1 MDSRKIHC
9 IAENDDKLEKMII
22 KQRLQRSNNQ
32 QSSAS
37 RTGSSPGNSPVTAD
51 HTLTTSSQT
60 NTCKFGAFSYNY
72 FYRDYSMII
81 IYS

>member
-1 MDSRKIHC
+1 
-9 IAENDDKLEKMII
+9 MII

-32 QSSAS
+32 QSSTS

-60 NTCKFGAFSYNY
+60 NTCKLVPFNY
-72 FYRDYSMII
+72 RI
-81 IYS
+81 IYITVHKNDAYYIF